1 MIWITDKIFIDEQEL
16 KLDFIRSSG
25 PGGQNVNK
33 LSTAVQLRFDAAH
46 SPSLPVEVRKRLIEK
61 ADKRLTKEGVLIIEA
76 RRFRTQERN
85 RKDALLRLVGL
96 IREAAFEPK
105 KRHETKPSFRA
116 IKDRLVKK
124 QLRGKT
130 KKMRWPVHPNE
141 E

>member
-1 MIWITDKIFIDEQEL
+1 MIKITDKIFLDEEEL
-16 KLDFIRSSG
+16 KLDFIRASG

-85 RKDALLRLVGL
+85 RKDALLRLVEL

-105 KRHETKPSFRA
+105 KRHKTKPSFHA
-116 IKDRLVKK
+116 IKDRLGKK
-124 QLRGKT
+124 QLRGKI
-130 KKMRWPVHPNE
+130 KKMRRPVDPNE

>member
-1 MIWITDKIFIDEQEL
+1 MIKITDKIFIDEEEL
-16 KLDFIRSSG
+16 KLDFIRASG

-85 RKDALLRLVGL
+85 RKDALLRLVEL
-96 IREAAFEPK
+96 IRKAAFEPK
-105 KRHETKPSFRA
+105 RRHKTKPGFHA
-116 IKDRLVKK
+116 IEDRLGKK
-124 QLRGKT
+124 QLRGRT
-130 KKMRWPVHPNE
+130 KNLRRPVNPNE

>member
-1 MIWITDKIFIDEQEL
+1 MIKITDKIFIDEEEL
-16 KLDFIRSSG
+16 KLDFIRASG

-33 LSTAVQLRFDAAH
+33 LSTAVQLRFDTAH

-85 RKDALLRLVGL
+85 RKDALLRLVEI
-96 IREAAFEPK
+96 IREAASEPK
-105 KRHETKPSFRA
+105 KRHKTKPGFHA
-116 IKDRLVKK
+116 IKNRLGKK
-124 QLRGKT
+124 QLRGKI
-130 KKMRWPVHPNE
+130 KKMRGPVDPNE